1 MTGITGNFVEVG
13 TDLELTCT
21 ISRIRPEATEM
32 YWMIG
37 DQRDNGS
44 DVQADPNGD
53 GTFRQSTTLLYT

>member
-1 MTGITGNFVEVG
+1 MTGITDSHVEVG

-37 DQRDNGS
+37 GQRDSGS
-44 DVQADPNGD
+44 DVRTDPNGD
-53 GTFRQSTTLLYT
+53 GTFRQSKTLLYK